1 MAHIGRGGLVE
12 VECLDGALAVVAGEV
27 LQTALGTRA
36 ASYNQ
41 PETMMHISVAND
53 PQSQFT
59 VTEKAPTRAFS
70 QLKAPTCSFTF
81 KTLCG
86 TW

>member
-1 MAHIGRGGLVE
+1 MAHIGSGGLVE

-41 PETMMHISVAND
+41 PETMMHMLLTKLETKYTKVHNHRD
-53 PQSQFT
+53 Y
-59 VTEKAPTRAFS
+59 
-70 QLKAPTCSFTF
+70 
-81 KTLCG
+81 
-86 TW
+86 

>member
-53 PQSQFT
+53 PHNHNSQSRRRSLLG
-59 VTEKAPTRAFS
+59 PS
-70 QLKAPTCSFTF
+70 PS
-81 KTLCG
+81 
-86 TW
+86 